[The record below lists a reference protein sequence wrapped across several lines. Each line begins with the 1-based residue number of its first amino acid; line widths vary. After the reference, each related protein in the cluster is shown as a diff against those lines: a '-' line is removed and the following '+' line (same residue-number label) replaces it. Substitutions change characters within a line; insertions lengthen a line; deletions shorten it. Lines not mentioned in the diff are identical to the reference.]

1 MEFSDL
7 ASVSGK
13 GGLWKV
19 LKPTRTGVV
28 LEAMDGSNKKM
39 VANMHSKVSIL
50 SEISIYTTSAEGTV
64 PLEEVIKKIHG
75 EFDGDTGLSSSS
87 SPDELKSFL
96 KFIIPD
102 YDEDRVYVSD
112 IKKVVNWYALL
123 NKVAPEVF
131 EEKTDK
137 EEPKA
142 EEETK
147 SDS

>member
-64 PLEEVIKKIHG
+64 ALEEVMKKIHA
-75 EFDGDTGLSSSS
+75 EFEGDTGLGGNST
-87 SPDELKSFL
+87 PDELKSFL

-102 YDEDRVYVSD
+102 YDEERVYVSD

-123 NKVAPEVF
+123 NKIAPEVF
-131 EEKTDK
+131 EEKAETEDKK
-137 EEPKA
+137 EE
-142 EEETK
+142 ESK

>member
-50 SEISIYTTSAEGTV
+50 SEISIYTNSAEGTV
-64 PLEEVIKKIHG
+64 PLEEVMKKIHG
-75 EFDGDTGLSSSS
+75 EFDGDTGLSGSS
-87 SPDELKSFL
+87 SPDEMKSFL

-112 IKKVVNWYALL
+112 IKKIINWYGMLV
-123 NKVAPEVF
+123 KVAPEVF
-131 EEKTDK
+131 EEK
-137 EEPKA
+137 EEVPEQ
-142 EEETK
+142 EEEK
-147 SDS
+147 PQSDA